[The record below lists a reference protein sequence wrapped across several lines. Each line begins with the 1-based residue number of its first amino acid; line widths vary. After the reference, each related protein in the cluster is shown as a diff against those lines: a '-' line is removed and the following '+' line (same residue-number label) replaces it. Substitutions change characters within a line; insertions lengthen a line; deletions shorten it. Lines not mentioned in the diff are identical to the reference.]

1 MKTGDEIMDHPED
14 HLLKKKDKEEKK
26 VCFSQLQ
33 FLTGLTL
40 EPQSHQFPNTQFY
53 RPITQQNMTWSMIW
67 KFSAACID
75 QIYKQNTTVSCSEFT
90 ADEVMFKTINEIMLE
105 YRRKKPNWYKRVKM
119 LSAQLF
125 NNLPYNWFFELFDWQ
140 NRGVNYNYQL
150 PIIAHFLDF
159 S

>member
-53 RPITQQNMTWSMIW
+53 RPITQQNMT
-67 KFSAACID
+67 
-75 QIYKQNTTVSCSEFT
+75 
-90 ADEVMFKTINEIMLE
+90 
-105 YRRKKPNWYKRVKM
+105 
-119 LSAQLF
+119 
-125 NNLPYNWFFELFDWQ
+125 
-140 NRGVNYNYQL
+140 
-150 PIIAHFLDF
+150 
-159 S
+159 